1 MLRPS
6 MYLLCTTQTWTHVV
20 LISPF
25 SGPLHVCSIWD
36 NISWSSTLLR
46 AFLLW
51 HLWNI
56 NGNPLLVGQFWW
68 WAWGPGSCRCFSR
81 RKSVSRYALC
91 LCFYCSSCNLLGLF
105 QVWESSMHPSFRVPV
120 ESFEAASKT
129 FPHLPCSYYF
139 VSDAVMAITKTDN
152 SRDAARPWAK
162 VFLGSLTG
170 LSILQVIWLGQIVMV
185 AKEEISK
192 MYATE

>member
-1 MLRPS
+1 
-6 MYLLCTTQTWTHVV
+6 
-20 LISPF
+20 
-25 SGPLHVCSIWD
+25 
-36 NISWSSTLLR
+36 
-46 AFLLW
+46 
-51 HLWNI
+51 
-56 NGNPLLVGQFWW
+56 
-68 WAWGPGSCRCFSR
+68 
-81 RKSVSRYALC
+81 
-91 LCFYCSSCNLLGLF
+91 
-105 QVWESSMHPSFRVPV
+105 MHPSFRVPV